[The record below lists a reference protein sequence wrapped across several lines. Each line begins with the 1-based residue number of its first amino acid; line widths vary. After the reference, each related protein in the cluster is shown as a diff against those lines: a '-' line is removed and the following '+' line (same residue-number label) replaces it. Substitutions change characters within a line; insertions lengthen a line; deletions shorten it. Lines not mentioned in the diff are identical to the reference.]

1 MKYAMDIHK
10 LYEPLEYNINSGGKD
25 ILRLTILYIQTLLH
39 NKNNP
44 LTDII
49 IDDINIAHNTSLIID
64 DIHDS
69 SIKRRGQLC
78 AYLLFG
84 KPLTLNAG
92 YLKCLS
98 LLNNIDKK
106 YPKLIADY
114 VKDLYIDSFYK
125 GHIGQGLDIYWATNK
140 YTPTISEYLL
150 MIDNKT
156 GIIFNTIAK
165 LCVSSLKLVDKTTE
179 KKNDLLLL
187 MLYIGRFFQI
197 RDDYIN
203 LTCPEYWKLKGFCED
218 LDHNNVSYVL
228 CLYKQI
234 INKPLNTKTKLK
246 TYRILYKSNIFTMA
260 YYILNTYKDK
270 IIAIEKRITGEPI
283 ISSYLTEF
291 FSKLYITKALS
302 PKRILKYID

>member
-1 MKYAMDIHK
+1 MDIHK
-10 LYEPLEYNINSGGKD
+10 LYEPLEYNIKSGGKD
-25 ILRLTILYIQTLLH
+25 IRKLTILYIQTLLH

-106 YPKLIADY
+106 YPALIASFT
-114 VKDLYIDSFYK
+114 KDLYIDSFYK

-140 YTPTISEYLL
+140 YTPTIPEYLL

-165 LCVSSLKLVDKTTE
+165 LCISSLQLTNKTTDKRNE
-179 KKNDLLLL
+179 LLLL

-228 CLYKQI
+228 CMYKHIFNTPIVTNNKLHIYKLLYK
-234 INKPLNTKTKLK
+234 TKIFDMVHYSLTQ
-246 TYRILYKSNIFTMA
+246 YKN
-260 YYILNTYKDK
+260 K
-270 IIAIEKRITGEPI
+270 IIAIEQRITNTPI
-283 ISSYLTEF
+283 ISTYLTEF
-291 FSKLYITKALS
+291 FVKLYVNKALP
-302 PKRILKYID
+302 PKLIKKYIN

>member
-1 MKYAMDIHK
+1 MDINK
-10 LYEPLEYNINSGGKD
+10 LYEPLEYNIKGGGKD
-25 ILRLTILYIQTLLH
+25 IRKLTILYIQTLLH

-44 LTDII
+44 LTDVI

-69 SIKRRGQLC
+69 SLKRRGQLC

-98 LLNNIDKK
+98 LLNDIDKK
-106 YPKLIADY
+106 YPNSIS
-114 VKDLYIDSFYK
+114 LYIKNLYINAFYK

-140 YTPTISEYLL
+140 YTPTIPEYLL

-165 LCVSSLKLVDKTTE
+165 LCISSLQLTNKTTDKRDE
-179 KKNDLLLL
+179 LLLL

-218 LDHNNVSYVL
+218 LDHHSVSYVL

-234 INKPLNTKTKLK
+234 FKTNINSENKMHVYKLLYKTK
-246 TYRILYKSNIFTMA
+246 IFDMS
-260 YYILNTYKDK
+260 YYILNNYKHK
-270 IIAIEKRITGEPI
+270 IIAIEKRITDKKI
-283 ISSYLTEF
+283 TSTYLTEF
-291 FSKLYITKALS
+291 FYKLPINKALS
-302 PKRILKYID
+302 PKKIIKYIN

>member
-25 ILRLTILYIQTLLH
+25 IRRLTILYIQTLLH

-69 SIKRRGQLC
+69 SIKRRGHLC

-114 VKDLYIDSFYK
+114 VKDLYIDSFVL
-125 GHIGQGLDIYWATNK
+125 IISDGLFPSFFNNLPKLIESSGSFK
-140 YTPTISEYLL
+140 YSI
-150 MIDNKT
+150 
-156 GIIFNTIAK
+156 
-165 LCVSSLKLVDKTTE
+165 
-179 KKNDLLLL
+179 
-187 MLYIGRFFQI
+187 
-197 RDDYIN
+197 
-203 LTCPEYWKLKGFCED
+203 
-218 LDHNNVSYVL
+218 
-228 CLYKQI
+228 
-234 INKPLNTKTKLK
+234 
-246 TYRILYKSNIFTMA
+246 
-260 YYILNTYKDK
+260 ILN
-270 IIAIEKRITGEPI
+270 
-283 ISSYLTEF
+283 
-291 FSKLYITKALS
+291 
-302 PKRILKYID
+302 

>member
-1 MKYAMDIHK
+1 MDINK
-10 LYEPLEYNINSGGKD
+10 LYEPLDYNIKGGGKD
-25 ILRLTILYIQTLLH
+25 IRKLTILYIQTLLV

-44 LTDII
+44 LTNII

-69 SIKRRGQLC
+69 SLKRRGQLC

-98 LLNNIDKK
+98 LLNNIDNK
-106 YPKLIADY
+106 YPKIISTY
-114 VKDLYIDSFYK
+114 IKNLYIDSFYK

-140 YTPTISEYLL
+140 YIPTIPEYLL

-165 LCVSSLKLVDKTTE
+165 LCVSSLQLTNKTTDKRDE
-179 KKNDLLLL
+179 LLLL
-187 MLYIGRFFQI
+187 MLYIGRYFQI

-203 LTCPEYWKLKGFCED
+203 LTCPEYWSLKGFCED
-218 LDHNNVSYVL
+218 LDHQNISYVL
-228 CLYKQI
+228 CIYKYIFKTPIQSKNKLHIYKLLYK
-234 INKPLNTKTKLK
+234 T
-246 TYRILYKSNIFTMA
+246 RIFDMVH
-260 YYILNTYKDK
+260 YILNSYKEK
-270 IIAIEKRITGEPI
+270 IIAIEQRITNKSI
-283 ISSYLTEF
+283 ISTYLTEF
-291 FSKLYITKALS
+291 FSKLYINKALA
-302 PKRILKYID
+302 PRKIIKYID

>member
-1 MKYAMDIHK
+1 MNYAMDIHK
-10 LYEPLEYNINSGGKD
+10 LYEPLEYNINCGGKD
-25 ILRLTILYIQTLLH
+25 IRRLTILYIQTLLH

-49 IDDINIAHNTSLIID
+49 INDINIAHNTSLIID

-69 SIKRRGQLC
+69 SLKRRGQLC

-106 YPKLIADY
+106 YPNLIATY

-140 YTPTISEYLL
+140 YIPTISEYLL

-165 LCVSSLKLVDKTTE
+165 LCISSLQLVDKTTNKHDE
-179 KKNDLLLL
+179 LLML

-218 LDHNNVSYVL
+218 LDHQNVSYVL

-234 INKPLNTKTKLK
+234 FKTPVTTKNKLHIYQLLYKTK
-246 TYRILYKSNIFTMA
+246 IFDMVH
-260 YYILNTYKDK
+260 YILNIYKNK
-270 IIAIEKRITGEPI
+270 IISIEKRITNKLVL
-283 ISSYLTEF
+283 STYLTEF
-291 FSKLYITKALS
+291 FAKLSINKALS
-302 PKRILKYID
+302 PKKIIKYID

>member
-1 MKYAMDIHK
+1 MDINK

-25 ILRLTILYIQTLLH
+25 IRRLTILYIQTLLH
-39 NKNNP
+39 NPNNP

-49 IDDINIAHNTSLIID
+49 INDINIAHNTSLIID

-69 SIKRRGQLC
+69 SVKRRGQLC

-98 LLNNIDKK
+98 LLNNIENK
-106 YPKLIADY
+106 YPKLISTY
-114 VKDLYIDSFYK
+114 IKDLYIESFYK

-140 YTPTISEYLL
+140 YTPTIPEYLL

-165 LCVSSLKLVDKTTE
+165 LCISSLQLVNKSTD
-179 KKNDLLLL
+179 NRDDLLLL
-187 MLYIGRFFQI
+187 MLYVGRFFQI

-218 LDHNNVSYVL
+218 LDHQNVSYVL

-234 INKPLNTKTKLK
+234 FKKHINTKNKLPIYK
-246 TYRILYKSNIFTMA
+246 LLYKTKIFKMV
-260 YYILNTYKDK
+260 YYILNIYKNK
-270 IIAIEKRITGEPI
+270 IITVEKRISKSPI
-283 ISSYLTEF
+283 ISTYLTEF
-291 FSKLYITKALS
+291 FSKLYINKALS
-302 PKRILKYID
+302 PKKIIKYID